1 MNKPNPDA
9 SSFRRLADDMAR
21 YRAENFTHV
30 PVVREILADLDTPL
44 SAYLKLQSA
53 AASTP
58 GNTRG
63 SFLFESVQGG
73 ERWGRYSIIGP
84 GAARSISVRNGVFR
98 EYKNGEC
105 VAENATQDP
114 LTAIRDYAARYRV
127 PEIDGLP
134 RFSGGLVG
142 YFGAELIRYVE
153 PRLARRPHDNDM
165 DDIRLV
171 LADELVIFDNLRGSA
186 FLIVHADLLRDESA
200 IAVAEHGRAE
210 QRLDE
215 LETALRQPLPT
226 TQPSGGITGGGVTG
240 DFVSGFGETA
250 FCDAVERVRDYIR
263 DGDAMQVVLSQRLET
278 GFDGEPL
285 DVYRALR
292 AINPSPYLYF
302 LDFGD
307 QQVAGSSPEV
317 LVRVEDGGITVR
329 PIAGTRPRG
338 ATDAEDRALE
348 ADLHADPKELAEH
361 LMLIDLGRNDVGR
374 VSETGSVELTEK
386 MLTERYSHVMHI
398 VSNVKGRLKPEL
410 DALDAL
416 AATFPAGTLSGAP
429 KLRALEII
437 DELEPVPRGIYS
449 GAIGYLGWQGNLDTA
464 IAIRTAVI
472 RDGKLQVQA
481 GAGVVYDSDPQK
493 EWIETMNKSRAL
505 LEAVK
510 LAGKGL
516 DRIRFGEGGK

>member
-1 MNKPNPDA
+1 MNKPNSVA
-9 SSFRRLADDMAR
+9 SSRRFAQYRADD
-21 YRAENFTHV
+21 FTHA
-30 PVVREILADLDTPL
+30 PVVREILVDLDTPL
-44 SAYLKLQSA
+44 SAYLKLQA
-53 AASTP
+53 ATE
-58 GNTRG
+58 TTTG

-84 GAARSISVRNGVFR
+84 GASRSISVRNGIVR
-98 EYKNGEC
+98 EFDNGEC
-105 VAENATQDP
+105 IAENATDDP
-114 LTAIRDYAARYRV
+114 LAAIRDCMARYRV

-186 FLIVHADLLRDESA
+186 FLVVHADLSRDD
-200 IAVAEHGRAE
+200 AVTTAQ

-215 LETALRQPLPT
+215 LEDALRQPLPT
-226 TQPSGGITGGGVTG
+226 TQPRGGVTG
-240 DFVSGFGETA
+240 DFISGFGEEA
-250 FCDAVERVRDYIR
+250 FCAAVETVRNYIR

-317 LVRVEDGGITVR
+317 LVRVEDGDITVR

-338 ATDAEDRALE
+338 ASEAEDRALE
-348 ADLHADPKELAEH
+348 AELHADPKELAEH

-386 MLTERYSHVMHI
+386 MITERYSHVMHI

-505 LEAVK
+505 LEAVGMVNDGMRLRK
-510 LAGKGL
+510 
-516 DRIRFGEGGK
+516 R

>member
-1 MNKPNPDA
+1 MNKSTA
-9 SSFRRLADDMAR
+9 SAR
-21 YRAENFTHV
+21 SAETLEDYRAEGFTHA
-30 PVVREILADLDTPL
+30 PLVREILVDLDTPL
-44 SAYLKLQSA
+44 SAYIKLTVGHDDSIC
-53 AASTP
+53 
-58 GNTRG
+58 

-84 GAARSISVRNGVFR
+84 GTSRGISLRDGVIR
-98 EYKNGEC
+98 EFEGETLLR
-105 VAENATQDP
+105 ETPTDDP
-114 LTAIRDYAARYRV
+114 LNSIREFAARYRV
-127 PEIDGLP
+127 PDIDGLP
-134 RFSGGLVG
+134 RFTGGLVG
-142 YFGAELIRYVE
+142 YFGAELIRHVE
-153 PRLARRPHDNDM
+153 PRLAREIRDAEL

-186 FLIVHADLLRDESA
+186 FLVVHADLSRDD
-200 IAVAEHGRAE
+200 AEEDATA
-210 QRLDE
+210 RLDA
-215 LETALRQPLPT
+215 LEARLREPLPAD
-226 TQPSGGITGGGVTG
+226 QPAGGVQG
-240 DFVSGFGETA
+240 EFKSSFGEA
-250 FCDAVERVRDYIR
+250 SFKESVETIREYIR
-263 DGDAMQVVLSQRLET
+263 NGDAMQVVLSQRLESD
-278 GFDGEPL
+278 FDGKPL

-307 QQVAGSSPEV
+307 VQVAGSSPEV
-317 LVRVEDGGITVR
+317 LVRVEDGELTVR

-338 ATDAEDRALE
+338 ATPELDRELE
-348 ADLHADPKELAEH
+348 AELHADPKELAEH

-374 VSETGSVELTEK
+374 VAETGSVELTEK
-386 MLTERYSHVMHI
+386 MVTERYSHVMHI
-398 VSNVKGRLKPEL
+398 VSNVKGRLKEGL

-481 GAGVVYDSDPQK
+481 GAGIVYDSDPQA
-493 EWIETMNKSRAL
+493 EWDETMNKSRAL

>member
-1 MNKPNPDA
+1 MNNSSA
-9 SSFRRLADDMAR
+9 SSRRSTD
-21 YRAENFTHV
+21 YRDFQELRDEGYTHA
-30 PVVREILADLDTPL
+30 PLVREILVDLDTPL
-44 SAYLKLQSA
+44 SAYIKLTSGHDD
-53 AASTP
+53 SIC
-58 GNTRG
+58 

-84 GAARSISVRNGVFR
+84 GTSHGISLRDGVIR
-98 EYKNGEC
+98 EFDGETL
-105 VAENATQDP
+105 VSESPSDDP
-114 LTAIRDYAARYRV
+114 LEAIRAFAARYKV
-127 PEIDGLP
+127 PDIEGLP
-134 RFSGGLVG
+134 RFTGGLVG

-153 PRLARRPHDNDM
+153 PQLKRAFRDAEL

-186 FLIVHADLLRDESA
+186 FLVVHADLSRDDAEAEA
-200 IAVAEHGRAE
+200 IARLDALEARLREPLPAE
-210 QRLDE
+210 QP
-215 LETALRQPLPT
+215 A
-226 TQPSGGITGGGVTG
+226 GGVKG
-240 DFVSGFGETA
+240 EFVSSFGQDAFKESVET
-250 FCDAVERVRDYIR
+250 VREYIR
-263 DGDAMQVVLSQRLET
+263 NGDAMQVVLSQRLESDFN
-278 GFDGEPL
+278 GKPL

-307 QQVAGSSPEV
+307 VQVAGSSPEV
-317 LVRVEDGGITVR
+317 LVRVEDGELTVR

-338 ATDAEDRALE
+338 GNVEEDRRLE
-348 ADLHADPKELAEH
+348 AELHADPKELAEH

-374 VSETGSVELTEK
+374 VAEVGSVELTEK
-386 MLTERYSHVMHI
+386 MVTERYSHVMHI
-398 VSNVKGRLKPEL
+398 VSNVKGRLKDGL

-416 AATFPAGTLSGAP
+416 ASTFPAGTLSGAP

-481 GAGVVYDSDPQK
+481 GAGIVYDSDPQA
-493 EWIETMNKSRAL
+493 EWDETMNKSRAL